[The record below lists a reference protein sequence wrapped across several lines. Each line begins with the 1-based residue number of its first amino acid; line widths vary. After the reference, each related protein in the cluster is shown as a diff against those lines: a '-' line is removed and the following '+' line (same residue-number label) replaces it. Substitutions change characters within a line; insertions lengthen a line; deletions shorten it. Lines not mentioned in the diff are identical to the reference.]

1 METSKETFYALARS
15 ESAIVDS
22 IIDAMM
28 HTKKN
33 EARDFLTVMNSVI
46 DYYLSRANEDGQIC
60 YPIIHVPHAPEWA
73 REVLLKF
80 LIFKLSLYYNSD
92 TRYILDKES
101 HKQVY
106 LRTDEDHKHYS
117 NYVVPCRKYIKA
129 LLRNLTDE
137 FTAASGHK
145 NIIFCSEN
153 DIRVSRE
160 DKNRY
165 IDEFYGSIDDIFTT
179 KNVIMS
185 QNLGADDI
193 RSLLREHRE
202 EFEVHIDNAFVFYT
216 NNNKINSLELVAL
229 EKWNRVYHMGL
240 RNCFVFDFS
249 DDPFCLRRVLRRG
262 ATLCKKFPIVLE
274 KDFLRYNHF
283 ITFDEAETNF
293 FFKREREY
301 KHQLVDDDQLMF
313 TDVLGSLLDEA
324 EYRIQERNR
333 FALCL
338 NQELTFAYQ
347 RYLRK
352 EYSDYNDDDYQ
363 MSFEWQKEMANTRIT
378 PMLDRVMDKFS
389 VSSSP
394 NAIAVVIDKSTPKDL
409 QIELSHYLQT
419 INPKVK
425 IRYYDYSALKC
436 TRGKNGIK
444 ESNVI
449 VLQYRPHYI
458 KESYAKYPNSF
469 DPYYVNKGQYIFDLI
484 QGFAFND
491 MYAWDKYD
499 YDMVMHDLMY
509 GAYRNDILG
518 EYFMPTKPT
527 MKRVIG
533 ETEFSDE
540 RSSKSITVY
549 VKGTYDND
557 QTFNIPETDFVVCEI
572 DGTRY
577 VSRLS
582 DLKQNEQLTSIT
594 KLQRLDDVAEALKT
608 FIQQRTEEADKREKV
623 IRETY
628 YKLAKISEEECSS
641 SIALWKILLAKNV
654 RITGFDS
661 VYLSMNE
668 GLKEIEQ
675 ISQEQLKRWADTTD
689 DMMLPRSRVHQRRLF
704 DYLGFGNSPYLFI
717 MRSKKAATKNNT
729 RSLNSMMDRF
739 LSRTLVC
746 TNIDDDLFEEI
757 SNSEINDLLELQKR
771 DDLESL
777 VEMLREEIHLNTVK
791 EIN

>member
-33 EARDFLTVMNSVI
+33 EAKDFLTVMNSVI
-46 DYYLSRANEDGQIC
+46 DYYLSRIGDDGQIC

-80 LIFKLSLYYNSD
+80 LIFKLSLYYNND
-92 TRYILDKES
+92 TRHILDNES

-117 NYVVPCRKYIKA
+117 NYVAPCRQYIKV
-129 LLRNLTDE
+129 LLGNLTDDFVAE
-137 FTAASGHK
+137 PNHK

-179 KNVIMS
+179 KNVIMC
-185 QNLGADDI
+185 QNLDADDI

-202 EFEVHIDNAFVFYT
+202 ECEVHIDNAFVFYT
-216 NNNKINSLELVAL
+216 NNDKINSLESVAL

-240 RNCFVFDFS
+240 KNCFIFDFS

-262 ATLCKKFPIVLE
+262 ATLCKKFPLVLE

-293 FFKREREY
+293 FFKRERDY
-301 KHQLVDDDQLMF
+301 KHQLVEDDQLMF

-338 NQELTFAYQ
+338 SQNLTFTYQ

-352 EYSDYNDDDYQ
+352 EYSDYNDVDYQ
-363 MSFEWQKEMANTRIT
+363 MSFEWQKEMANSHIT
-378 PMLDRVMDKFS
+378 PILGRVMDKFGLS
-389 VSSSP
+389 TSP

-409 QIELSHYLQT
+409 QLELSHYLQS
-419 INPKVK
+419 INPRAR

-509 GAYRNDILG
+509 CAYRNDVLG
-518 EYFMPTKPT
+518 EYETPTKPT
-527 MKRVIG
+527 IKRVIG
-533 ETEFSDE
+533 EAEFSDE
-540 RSSKSITVY
+540 RTGKSVTVY
-549 VKGTYDND
+549 VKGRFDNG
-557 QTFNIPETDFVVCEI
+557 QAFSIPETDFVICEI
-572 DGTRY
+572 EGTQL

-582 DLKQNEQLTSIT
+582 DLKQNDQLTSIA
-594 KLQRLDDVAEALKT
+594 KLQRLDEVAEALKT
-608 FIQQRTEEADKREKV
+608 FIQKQTAEADKREKV
-623 IRETY
+623 IREMY
-628 YKLAKISEEECSS
+628 LRQAKITEEECQSS
-641 SIALWKILLAKNV
+641 VALWKILLSKMV
-654 RITGFDS
+654 RVNGYDS
-661 VYLSMNE
+661 VYQSINE
-668 GLKEIEQ
+668 GLKEFEQ
-675 ISQEQLKRWADTTD
+675 ISQKLLKRWADTND
-689 DMMLPRSRVHQRRLF
+689 DMMLPRSKVHQRKLF
-704 DYLGFGNSPYLFI
+704 EFLGFGNSPYLFI

-729 RSLNSMMDRF
+729 RTLNTMMDRF
-739 LSRTLVC
+739 LSRTLTGV
-746 TNIDDDLFEEI
+746 IDADLFEEI
-757 SNSEINDLLELQKR
+757 SESEINDLLELR
-771 DDLESL
+771 NLGDLESL
-777 VEMLREEIHLNTVK
+777 IDMLREEIHLKTVK

>member
-33 EARDFLTVMNSVI
+33 EAKDFLTVMNSVI
-46 DYYLSRANEDGQIC
+46 DYYLSRIGDDGQIC

-80 LIFKLSLYYNSD
+80 LIFKLSLYYNND
-92 TRYILDKES
+92 TRHILDKES

-117 NYVVPCRKYIKA
+117 NYVAPCRQYIKA
-129 LLRNLTDE
+129 LLRNLTDD
-137 FTAASGHK
+137 FAAGPGLK
-145 NIIFCSEN
+145 NIIFCSKN

-165 IDEFYGSIDDIFTT
+165 IDEFYGPIDDIYTA
-179 KNVIMS
+179 KNIIMC
-185 QNLGADDI
+185 QNLDADDI

-202 EFEVHIDNAFVFYT
+202 ECEVHIDNAFVFYT
-216 NNNKINSLELVAL
+216 NNDKINSLESVAL

-240 RNCFVFDFS
+240 KNCFIFDFS

-262 ATLCKKFPIVLE
+262 ATLCKKFPLVLE

-293 FFKREREY
+293 FFKRERDY
-301 KHQLVDDDQLMF
+301 KHQLVEDDQLMF

-338 NQELTFAYQ
+338 SQNLTFAYQ

-352 EYSDYNDDDYQ
+352 EYSDYNDVDYQ
-363 MSFEWQKEMANTRIT
+363 MSFEWQKEMANSHIT
-378 PMLDRVMDKFS
+378 PILGRVMDKFGLS
-389 VSSSP
+389 TSP

-409 QIELSHYLQT
+409 QLELSHYLQS
-419 INPKVK
+419 INPRAK
-425 IRYYDYSALKC
+425 IRYYDYSALKYC
-436 TRGKNGIK
+436 KGKNGIK
-444 ESNVI
+444 ETNVI

-458 KESYAKYPNSF
+458 RESYAKYPNSF
-469 DPYYVNKGQYIFDLI
+469 DPYFVNKGQYIFDLI
-484 QGFAFND
+484 QGFVFND

-499 YDMVMHDLMY
+499 YDMVMHDLMSCD
-509 GAYRNDILG
+509 YRDDVLG
-518 EYFMPTKPT
+518 EYETPTKPT
-527 MKRVIG
+527 IKRVIG
-533 ETEFSDE
+533 EAEFSDE
-540 RSSKSITVY
+540 RTGKSVTVY
-549 VKGTYDND
+549 VKGRFDNG
-557 QTFNIPETDFVVCEI
+557 QAFSIPETDFVICEI
-572 DGTRY
+572 EGTQL

-582 DLKQNEQLTSIT
+582 DLKQNDQLTSIA
-594 KLQRLDDVAEALKT
+594 KLQRLDEVAEALKT
-608 FIQQRTEEADKREKV
+608 FIQKQTAEADKREKV
-623 IRETY
+623 IREMY
-628 YKLAKISEEECSS
+628 QRQAKITEEECQSS
-641 SIALWKILLAKNV
+641 VALWKILLSKMV
-654 RITGFDS
+654 RVNGFESIYQSINMELKD
-661 VYLSMNE
+661 NE
-668 GLKEIEQ
+668 R
-675 ISQEQLKRWADTTD
+675 ISAGQLYSWADID
-689 DMMLPRSRVHQRRLF
+689 NDMMLPRSKVHQRKLF
-704 DYLGFGNSPYLFI
+704 EFLGFGNSPYLFI

-729 RSLNSMMDRF
+729 RTLNTMMDRF
-739 LSRTLVC
+739 LSRTLTGV
-746 TNIDDDLFEEI
+746 IDADLFEEI
-757 SNSEINDLLELQKR
+757 SESEINDLLELKNLG
-771 DDLESL
+771 DLGSL
-777 VEMLREEIHLNTVK
+777 VDMLREEIHLNTVK

>member
-33 EARDFLTVMNSVI
+33 EAKDFLTVMNSVI
-46 DYYLSRANEDGQIC
+46 DYYLSRIGDDGQIC

-80 LIFKLSLYYNSD
+80 LIFKLSLYYNND
-92 TRYILDKES
+92 TRHILDKES

-117 NYVVPCRKYIKA
+117 NYVAPCRQYIKA
-129 LLRNLTDE
+129 LLRNLTDD
-137 FTAASGHK
+137 FAAGPGLK

-165 IDEFYGSIDDIFTT
+165 IDEFYGSIDDIYTA
-179 KNVIMS
+179 KNIIMC
-185 QNLGADDI
+185 QNLDADDI

-202 EFEVHIDNAFVFYT
+202 ECEVHIDNAFVFYT
-216 NNNKINSLELVAL
+216 NNDKINSLESVAL

-240 RNCFVFDFS
+240 KNCFIFDFS

-262 ATLCKKFPIVLE
+262 ATLCKKFPLVLE

-293 FFKREREY
+293 FFKRERDY
-301 KHQLVDDDQLMF
+301 KHQLVEDDQLMF

-338 NQELTFAYQ
+338 SQNLTFAYQ

-352 EYSDYNDDDYQ
+352 EYSDYNDVDYQ
-363 MSFEWQKEMANTRIT
+363 MSFEWQKEMANSHIT
-378 PMLDRVMDKFS
+378 PILGRVMDKFGLS
-389 VSSSP
+389 TSP

-409 QIELSHYLQT
+409 QLELSHYLQS
-419 INPKVK
+419 INPRAR

-458 KESYAKYPNSF
+458 KESYAKYPLQSI
-469 DPYYVNKGQYIFDLI
+469 VS
-484 QGFAFND
+484 
-491 MYAWDKYD
+491 MYH
-499 YDMVMHDLMY
+499 M
-509 GAYRNDILG
+509 
-518 EYFMPTKPT
+518 
-527 MKRVIG
+527 
-533 ETEFSDE
+533 
-540 RSSKSITVY
+540 
-549 VKGTYDND
+549 
-557 QTFNIPETDFVVCEI
+557 QNI
-572 DGTRY
+572 R
-577 VSRLS
+577 
-582 DLKQNEQLTSIT
+582 
-594 KLQRLDDVAEALKT
+594 
-608 FIQQRTEEADKREKV
+608 
-623 IRETY
+623 
-628 YKLAKISEEECSS
+628 
-641 SIALWKILLAKNV
+641 ILL
-654 RITGFDS
+654 I
-661 VYLSMNE
+661 
-668 GLKEIEQ
+668 
-675 ISQEQLKRWADTTD
+675 
-689 DMMLPRSRVHQRRLF
+689 H
-704 DYLGFGNSPYLFI
+704 I
-717 MRSKKAATKNNT
+717 M
-729 RSLNSMMDRF
+729 
-739 LSRTLVC
+739 
-746 TNIDDDLFEEI
+746 
-757 SNSEINDLLELQKR
+757 
-771 DDLESL
+771 
-777 VEMLREEIHLNTVK
+777 
-791 EIN
+791 

>member
-33 EARDFLTVMNSVI
+33 EAKDFLTVMNSVI
-46 DYYLSRANEDGQIC
+46 DYYLSRIGDDGQIC

-80 LIFKLSLYYNSD
+80 LIFKLSLYYNND
-92 TRYILDKES
+92 TRHILDKES

-117 NYVVPCRKYIKA
+117 NYVAPCRQYIKA
-129 LLRNLTDE
+129 LLRNLTDD
-137 FTAASGHK
+137 FAAGPGLK

-165 IDEFYGSIDDIFTT
+165 IDEFYGSIDDIYTA
-179 KNVIMS
+179 KNIIMC
-185 QNLGADDI
+185 QNLDADDI

-202 EFEVHIDNAFVFYT
+202 ECEVHIDNAFVFYT
-216 NNNKINSLELVAL
+216 NNDKINSLESVAL

-240 RNCFVFDFS
+240 KNCFIFDFS

-262 ATLCKKFPIVLE
+262 ATLCKKFPLVLE

-293 FFKREREY
+293 FFKRERDY
-301 KHQLVDDDQLMF
+301 KHQLVEDDQLMF

-338 NQELTFAYQ
+338 SQNLTFAYQ

-352 EYSDYNDDDYQ
+352 EYSDYNDVDYQ
-363 MSFEWQKEMANTRIT
+363 MSFEWQKEMANSHIT
-378 PMLDRVMDKFS
+378 PILGRVMDKFGLS
-389 VSSSP
+389 TSP

-409 QIELSHYLQT
+409 QLELSHYLQS
-419 INPKVK
+419 INPRAR

-509 GAYRNDILG
+509 CAYRNDVLG
-518 EYFMPTKPT
+518 EYAMPSKPT

-540 RSSKSITVY
+540 RIGKSVTVY
-549 VKGTYDND
+549 VKGRFDNG
-557 QTFNIPETDFVVCEI
+557 QAFSIPETDFVICEI
-572 DGTRY
+572 EGTQL

-582 DLKQNEQLTSIT
+582 DLKQNDQLTSIA
-594 KLQRLDDVAEALKT
+594 KLQRLDEVAEALKT
-608 FIQQRTEEADKREKV
+608 FIQKQTAEADKREKV
-623 IRETY
+623 IREMY
-628 YKLAKISEEECSS
+628 LRQAKITEEECQSS
-641 SIALWKILLAKNV
+641 VALWKILLSKMV
-654 RITGFDS
+654 RVNGFESIYQSINMELKD
-661 VYLSMNE
+661 NE
-668 GLKEIEQ
+668 R
-675 ISQEQLKRWADTTD
+675 ISAGQLYSWADID
-689 DMMLPRSRVHQRRLF
+689 NDMMLPRSKVHQRKLF
-704 DYLGFGNSPYLFI
+704 EFLGFGNSPYLFI

-729 RSLNSMMDRF
+729 RTLNTMMDRF
-739 LSRTLVC
+739 LSRTLTGV
-746 TNIDDDLFEEI
+746 IDADLFEEI
-757 SNSEINDLLELQKR
+757 SESEINDLLELKNLG
-771 DDLESL
+771 DLGSL
-777 VEMLREEIHLNTVK
+777 VDMLREEIHLNTVK

>member
-33 EARDFLTVMNSVI
+33 EAKDFLTVMNSVI
-46 DYYLSRANEDGQIC
+46 DYYLSRIGDDGQIC

-80 LIFKLSLYYNSD
+80 LIFKLSLYYNND
-92 TRYILDKES
+92 TRHILDKES

-117 NYVVPCRKYIKA
+117 NYVAPCRQYIKA
-129 LLRNLTDE
+129 LLRNLTDD
-137 FTAASGHK
+137 FAAGPGLK
-145 NIIFCSEN
+145 NIIFCSKN

-165 IDEFYGSIDDIFTT
+165 IDEFYGPIDDIYTA
-179 KNVIMS
+179 KNIIMC
-185 QNLGADDI
+185 QNLDADDI

-202 EFEVHIDNAFVFYT
+202 ECEVHIDNAFVFYT
-216 NNNKINSLELVAL
+216 NNDKINSLESVAL

-240 RNCFVFDFS
+240 KNCFIFDFS

-262 ATLCKKFPIVLE
+262 ATLCKKFPLVLE

-293 FFKREREY
+293 FFKRERDY
-301 KHQLVDDDQLMF
+301 KHQLVEDDQLMF

-338 NQELTFAYQ
+338 SQNLTFAYQ

-352 EYSDYNDDDYQ
+352 EYSDYNDVDYQ
-363 MSFEWQKEMANTRIT
+363 MSFEWQKEMANSHIT
-378 PMLDRVMDKFS
+378 PILGRVMDKFGLS
-389 VSSSP
+389 TSP

-409 QIELSHYLQT
+409 QLELSHYLQS
-419 INPKVK
+419 INPRAK
-425 IRYYDYSALKC
+425 IRYYDYSALKYSK
-436 TRGKNGIK
+436 GKNGIK
-444 ESNVI
+444 ETNVI

-458 KESYAKYPNSF
+458 RESYAKYPNSF
-469 DPYYVNKGQYIFDLI
+469 DPYFVNKGQYIFDLI
-484 QGFAFND
+484 QGFVFND

-499 YDMVMHDLMY
+499 YDMVMHDLMSCD
-509 GAYRNDILG
+509 YRDDVLG
-518 EYFMPTKPT
+518 EYETPTKPT
-527 MKRVIG
+527 IKRVIG
-533 ETEFSDE
+533 EAEFSDE
-540 RSSKSITVY
+540 RTGKSVTVY
-549 VKGTYDND
+549 VKGRFDNG
-557 QTFNIPETDFVVCEI
+557 QAFSIPETDFVICEI
-572 DGTRY
+572 EGTQL

-582 DLKQNEQLTSIT
+582 DLKQNDQLTSIA
-594 KLQRLDDVAEALKT
+594 KLQRLDEVTGALKT
-608 FIQQRTEEADKREKV
+608 FIQKQTAEADKREKV
-623 IRETY
+623 IREMY
-628 YKLAKISEEECSS
+628 QRQAKITEEECQSS
-641 SIALWKILLAKNV
+641 VALWKILLSKMVHVNGFESIYQSINMELKDNE
-654 RITGFDS
+654 RISAGRLYS
-661 VYLSMNE
+661 
-668 GLKEIEQ
+668 
-675 ISQEQLKRWADTTD
+675 WADID
-689 DMMLPRSRVHQRRLF
+689 NDMMLPRSKVHQRKLF
-704 DYLGFGNSPYLFI
+704 EFLGFGNSPYLFI

-729 RSLNSMMDRF
+729 RTLNTMMDRF
-739 LSRTLVC
+739 LSRTLTGV
-746 TNIDDDLFEEI
+746 IDADLFEEI
-757 SNSEINDLLELQKR
+757 SESEINDLLELKNLG
-771 DDLESL
+771 DLGSL
-777 VEMLREEIHLNTVK
+777 VDMLREEIHLNTVK